1 MVCVPS
7 TMLPLGTTAPN
18 FELLNVKTGEQ
29 QSLKDCTGSEGTFI
43 MFLSR
48 HCPFVKH
55 LEQELASIADEYA
68 PKGINSVA
76 ISPNDVANYPDDAP
90 EMLIEQIERVRFN
103 FPYLYDEDQSVAKAY
118 RAACTPDFFLF
129 DGDQKL
135 VYRGQIDSS
144 RPGNDIPVSG
154 SDIRAALDAILGR
167 GSMPEN
173 QKASVGC
180 NIKWKAGNAP
190 DYFNQ

>member
-1 MVCVPS
+1 
-7 TMLPLGTTAPN
+7 
-18 FELLNVKTGEQ
+18 
-29 QSLKDCTGSEGTFI
+29 

-55 LEQELASIADEYA
+55 LEEELATIADEYA
-68 PKGINSVA
+68 PKGIASVA

-90 EMLIEQIERVRFN
+90 EMLLEQIERVGFN
-103 FPYLYDEDQSVAKAY
+103 FPYLYDEEQSTAKAY

-129 DGDQKL
+129 DGNNEL

-154 SDIRAALDAILGR
+154 SDIRTALEAVLGNAA
-167 GSMPEN
+167 MPTE

-180 NIKWKAGNAP
+180 NIKWKVGNAP